1 MAKFNL
7 YKINSEQKDS
17 LVTKLESVG
26 LTKTGSKIIDGFT
39 LDFYFSTNPDEV
51 AIWWTDVYKDF
62 LGNIESPKNQIYF
75 ATLLIHNNSLAYAV
89 SLGKSHF
96 YLKNFCDLD
105 FGLNLAERIIDEN
118 NLKIKNSKFYKSKK
132 NKIITTYQD
141 GSEID
146 FDSGES
152 MHYIKAKTID
162 ETIWGKS
169 ASFGHSAQFSLEMAP
184 DELVDFIKNIE
195 KTLKQTARIKLPKV
209 VAVQDEEALKKLD
222 GMLVDALIPADN
234 NTSAVGVEDIS
245 LSGVDFIFSDQ
256 HQYSLYIWGIR
267 NSQTEKGDLTLDKFR
282 EFVTNNNIDLKE
294 QINNIKVKVYNEHGR
309 DFSKPVKEF
318 LDFVEEKDRFCLID
332 GRWYQFNQSYIDF
345 LQGEVDKIEVEK
357 KDDVSEINES
367 DFNKNR
373 VSDGYLNC
381 DKVLETIDK
390 KYKVEKLDLYKD
402 KSLIFVKIGD
412 PRKMNYNIDQS
423 INAVKLIQNNQSK
436 IKIDNTDKEVTTICL
451 WLIFDRKTRIEKLSE
466 ANSLIFHMKL
476 ADWKRTVQ
484 NAGYKPLIFISHIAS
499 DKKEKG
505 ESVVPSLER
514 VINK

>member
-7 YKINSEQKDS
+7 YKIAPQQKDA

-26 LTKTGSKIIDGFT
+26 LTRSGGKTVDGFT
-39 LDFYFSTNPDEV
+39 LDFYFSSNPDEV
-51 AIWWTDVYKDF
+51 DIWWTGVYKDF
-62 LGNIESPKNQIYF
+62 LGGIESPKNQIYF
-75 ATLLIHNNSLAYAV
+75 ATLLVHNSSIVYAI

-162 ETIWGKS
+162 EATWGKT
-169 ASFGHSAQFSLEMAP
+169 ASFGHSAQFSLEMEP
-184 DELVDFIKNIE
+184 NELTDFIKKIE
-195 KTLKQTARIKLPKV
+195 VALGQTAKIKLPKV
-209 VAVQDEEALKKLD
+209 VAVQDEETLKKLD
-222 GMLVDALIPADN
+222 GLLVEALIPTDAN
-234 NTSAVGVEDIS
+234 SSGVGIEDIS

-282 EFVTNNNIDLKE
+282 EFVTNNNLDLKE
-294 QINNIKVKVYNEHGR
+294 QINNIKVKIHNEHGR
-309 DFSKPVKEF
+309 DFSKPIKEF

-345 LQGEVDKIEVEK
+345 LQGEVNKIDIEK
-357 KDDVSEINES
+357 KEDVSENNEG

-373 VSDGYLNC
+373 TQDGYLNC

-402 KSLIFVKIGD
+402 KSLIFVKIGG

-423 INAVKLIQNNQSK
+423 INVVKLLQNNQSK
-436 IKIDNTDKEVTTICL
+436 IKIDNEDKDVSTICL
-451 WLIFDRKTRIEKLSE
+451 WLIFDRKTKIEKLSDT
-466 ANSLIFHMKL
+466 NSLIFHMKL
-476 ADWKRTVQ
+476 VDWKKTVQ
-484 NAGYKPLIFISHIAS
+484 NAGYRPLIFLSHKAIA
-499 DKKEKG
+499 
-505 ESVVPSLER
+505 
-514 VINK
+514 

>member
-7 YKINSEQKDS
+7 YKINPAQKSD

-26 LTKTGSKIIDGFT
+26 LTKTGSKTINSFT
-39 LDFYFSTNPDEV
+39 LDFYFSNNPDEV

-62 LGNIESPKNQIYF
+62 LGNIEPPKNQIYF
-75 ATLLIHNNSLAYAV
+75 ATLLIYDNSIVYAV

-105 FGLNLAERIIDEN
+105 FGLNLAERIIDES
-118 NLKIKNSKFYKSKK
+118 NLKIKNSKFYKSRK
-132 NKIITTYQD
+132 NKIITTYQE

-152 MHYIKAKTID
+152 MHYIKAKTIA
-162 ETIWGKS
+162 EAVWGKS
-169 ASFGHSAQFSLEMAP
+169 ASFGHSAQFSLEMQP
-184 DELVDFIKNIE
+184 DELTEFIKKIE
-195 KTLKQTARIKLPKV
+195 EALRQTAKIKLPKV
-209 VAVQDEEALKKLD
+209 VAVQDEGTIKKLD
-222 GMLVDALIPADN
+222 DLLTEALMPAGDTNSGVAVD
-234 NTSAVGVEDIS
+234 DIS

-256 HQYSLYIWGIR
+256 YQYSLYIWGVY

-282 EFVTNNNIDLKE
+282 EFVTSNNIDLKE
-294 QINNIKVKVYNEHGR
+294 QINNIKVKIHNEHGR

-345 LQGEVDKIEVEK
+345 LKNEVDKIEVEM
-357 KDDVSEINES
+357 KDDVPETDEG
-367 DFNKNR
+367 DFNKNK

-381 DKVLETIDK
+381 DKVLENIDK

-402 KSLIFVKIGD
+402 KSLIFVKIGG

-423 INAVKLIQNNQSK
+423 INVVRLLQNNQSK
-436 IKIDNTDKEVTTICL
+436 IKIDGADKEVTTICL
-451 WLIFDRKTRIEKLSE
+451 WLIFDRKTKIEKLSDT
-466 ANSLIFHMKL
+466 NSLIFHMKL

-484 NAGYKPLIFISHIAS
+484 NAGYKPLIYISHIEQ
-499 DKKEKG
+499 KIVE
-505 ESVVPSLER
+505 
-514 VINK
+514 N